1 MRKLFRIF
9 LTIVYFV
16 IFVFVINKLINH
28 FLPINLLTDII
39 TLVCWVIAL
48 IASVALAEY
57 TMKKL
62 LYNLILR
69 EIVKVAEV

>member
-1 MRKLFRIF
+1 MRKLFQIF

-39 TLVCWVIAL
+39 TIVCWVIAL
-48 IASVALAEY
+48 IVSVALAEY

-62 LYNLILR
+62 
-69 EIVKVAEV
+69 

>member
-1 MRKLFRIF
+1 MRKLFQIF

-48 IASVALAEY
+48 FASVALAEY

-62 LYNLILR
+62 
-69 EIVKVAEV
+69 

>member
-39 TLVCWVIAL
+39 TLVCWGIAL

-62 LYNLILR
+62 
-69 EIVKVAEV
+69 

>member
-1 MRKLFRIF
+1 MRKLFQIF

-62 LYNLILR
+62 EYNLILLN
-69 EIVKVAEV
+69 VQVM

>member
-1 MRKLFRIF
+1 MRKLFQIF

-48 IASVALAEY
+48 IVSVALAEY

-62 LYNLILR
+62 
-69 EIVKVAEV
+69 

>member
-48 IASVALAEY
+48 SASVALAEY

-62 LYNLILR
+62 
-69 EIVKVAEV
+69 

>member
-1 MRKLFRIF
+1 MRKLFQIF

-39 TLVCWVIAL
+39 ILVCWVIAL

-57 TMKKL
+57 TRKKL
-62 LYNLILR
+62 
-69 EIVKVAEV
+69 

>member
-1 MRKLFRIF
+1 MRKLFQIF

-16 IFVFVINKLINH
+16 IFVFIINKLINH

-48 IASVALAEY
+48 IVSVALAEY

-62 LYNLILR
+62 
-69 EIVKVAEV
+69 

>member
-1 MRKLFRIF
+1 MRKLFQIF

-39 TLVCWVIAL
+39 TLVCLVIAL

-62 LYNLILR
+62 
-69 EIVKVAEV
+69 

>member
-1 MRKLFRIF
+1 MRKLFQIF

-28 FLPINLLTDII
+28 FLPINLLADII

-62 LYNLILR
+62 
-69 EIVKVAEV
+69 

>member
-1 MRKLFRIF
+1 MRKLFQIF

-28 FLPINLLTDII
+28 FLHINLLTDII

-48 IASVALAEY
+48 IVSVALAEY

-62 LYNLILR
+62 
-69 EIVKVAEV
+69 

>member
-1 MRKLFRIF
+1 MRKLFQIF
-9 LTIVYFV
+9 LTIVY
-16 IFVFVINKLINH
+16 

-62 LYNLILR
+62 
-69 EIVKVAEV
+69 

>member
-1 MRKLFRIF
+1 MRKLFQIF

-39 TLVCWVIAL
+39 ILVCWVIAL

-62 LYNLILR
+62 
-69 EIVKVAEV
+69 

>member
-1 MRKLFRIF
+1 MRKLFQIF

-39 TLVCWVIAL
+39 TLVCRVIAL

-62 LYNLILR
+62 
-69 EIVKVAEV
+69 

>member
-1 MRKLFRIF
+1 MRKLFQIF

-39 TLVCWVIAL
+39 TLVCWVMAL
-48 IASVALAEY
+48 IVSVALAEY

-62 LYNLILR
+62 
-69 EIVKVAEV
+69 

>member
-1 MRKLFRIF
+1 MRKLFQIF
-9 LTIVYFV
+9 LIIVYFV

-48 IASVALAEY
+48 IVSVALAEY

-62 LYNLILR
+62 
-69 EIVKVAEV
+69 

>member
-1 MRKLFRIF
+1 MRNLFQIF

-48 IASVALAEY
+48 IVSVALAEY

-62 LYNLILR
+62 
-69 EIVKVAEV
+69 

>member
-1 MRKLFRIF
+1 MRKLFQIF

-39 TLVCWVIAL
+39 TLVGWVIAL

-62 LYNLILR
+62 
-69 EIVKVAEV
+69 

>member
-1 MRKLFRIF
+1 MRKLFQIF

-39 TLVCWVIAL
+39 ALVCWVIAL
-48 IASVALAEY
+48 IVSVALAEY

-62 LYNLILR
+62 
-69 EIVKVAEV
+69 